1 MTLGKALLCPMGDL
15 APEWVL
21 GSLMGVEWVGEASGF
36 DSSLRFRLDSGGHG
50 GLTL

>member
-1 MTLGKALLCPMGDL
+1 MTLGKALPCPMGDL

-21 GSLMGVEWVGEASGF
+21 GSLLGMEWAGEASGF
-36 DSSLRFRLDSGGHG
+36 NPSLRFRLDSGGHE